1 MTVVYDAGGLI
12 AADRSDR
19 EVWADHRARLELGL
33 IPLTTAP
40 VVAQVSRSPRQVQL
54 HRFLR
59 GCEVVAFSE
68 ADAHEVG
75 ALAGKAR
82 TNDIVDVHVVIAAAR
97 HGYGVVTSDEKDLRP
112 IVAALPRCGPAGVWR
127 AALPPRPGPS
137 RQKYSDVSSLARG
150 LRG

>member
-19 EVWADHRARLELGL
+19 DIWADHRARLELGL
-33 IPLTTAP
+33 VPITTAP

-59 GCEVVAFSE
+59 GCEIVPFSD

-82 TNDIVDVHVVIAAAR
+82 TNDVVDVHVVVVAQR

-112 IVAALPRCGPAGVWR
+112 IIAALRR
-127 AALPPRPGPS
+127 AVPLIRA
-137 RQKYSDVSSLARG
+137 
-150 LRG
+150 